1 MIYLNSLIFIA
12 FAVLLTV
19 PLVWRG
25 IGRWRVWLALIVGA
39 VIFVIIWYTQTP
51 IQNWL
56 IQWSQQQNALFQA
69 LLASVLYGLW
79 QEGFRF
85 VGLGAYGLALKPRDW
100 PWAGA
105 AFGLGFAAAESVF
118 ILFQLESEAADSG
131 LSLTPA
137 LLFAD
142 ALPLTVERLALT
154 AFSVSISV
162 LLGIGF
168 LRRRPAGIFVLALL
182 LHFGL
187 TFFALYRRQWGL
199 SIWTTLA
206 VVGATALALYLWAWI
221 ASARIKR
228 ETTTGRK

>member
-1 MIYLNSLIFIA
+1 MNMLLQADIYGSFDPLSRTTHEKTLSLRPCCWA
-12 FAVLLTV
+12 TNHPGQAAS
-19 PLVWRG
+19 
-25 IGRWRVWLALIVGA
+25 WRVPSFYYRCACQCSPASVP
-39 VIFVIIWYTQTP
+39 P
-51 IQNWL
+51 I
-56 IQWSQQQNALFQA
+56 LFQA
-69 LLASVLYGLW
+69 LLASVLNGLW

-142 ALPLTVERLALT
+142 ALPLTVERLALS

-168 LRRRPAGIFVLALL
+168 LRRRPAGNRNAQSPMKKASLS
-182 LHFGL
+182 
-187 TFFALYRRQWGL
+187 RR
-199 SIWTTLA
+199 
-206 VVGATALALYLWAWI
+206 LW
-221 ASARIKR
+221 
-228 ETTTGRK
+228 